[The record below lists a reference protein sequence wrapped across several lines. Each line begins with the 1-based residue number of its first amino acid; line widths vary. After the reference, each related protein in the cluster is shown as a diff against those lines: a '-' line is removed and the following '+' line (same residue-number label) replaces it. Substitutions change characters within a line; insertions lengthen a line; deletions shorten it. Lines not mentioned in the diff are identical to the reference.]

1 MRRNLKDNVQELF
14 QIVNME
20 TIMDEFDYPGIRIHM
35 EAFLK
40 KMKQSIKIDVSTDVV
55 ITPGAI
61 EYKYPLVFE
70 KRDIYRI

>member
-1 MRRNLKDNVQELF
+1 
-14 QIVNME
+14 
-20 TIMDEFDYPGIRIHM
+20 MDEFDYPGIRIHM